1 MRRLAMIAAVLVGAL
16 GMTWAGGAQSGDMMG
31 PMAPTGSM
39 SAGHGGH
46 MGTHMMLTAARP
58 MKPGD
63 QERADAVAKAA
74 KAAIEPYKDYKKA
87 LADGFQIF
95 MPELPQKMYH
105 FTNYQRGIEAA
116 MSFDPSAPT
125 SLLYEKTADGGYKLI
140 GAMYTDRQHAT
151 EWDLNE
157 RIPLSIARW
166 HQHTNFCRAPQGH
179 QSEYFGKDAKFG
191 LLGSI
196 STKEACEAVGGQF
209 IPTVFGWMVHVYPF
223 EKDPKQVWSID
234 RDDDS
239 DGNMTGMKM

>member
-1 MRRLAMIAAVLVGAL
+1 MRRLAMMAAVLA
-16 GMTWAGGAQSGDMMG
+16 GMSGFAGAQSGDMMS

-46 MGTHMMLTAARP
+46 MGAHMMLSAPRP
-58 MKPGD
+58 LKPGD
-63 QERADAVAKAA
+63 KEKADAVAAAA

-105 FTNYQRGIEAA
+105 FTNYERGVEAA
-116 MSFDPSAPT
+116 QYFDPSKPT
-125 SLLYEKTADGGYKLI
+125 SLLYEKTSDGGYKLI
-140 GAMYTDRQHAT
+140 GAMYTDRQRAT
-151 EWDLNE
+151 EWELNE

-179 QSEYFGKDAKFG
+179 QAEYFGKDAKYG

-196 STKEACEAVGGQF
+196 STREACEAAGGQF
-209 IPTVFGWMVHVYPF
+209 IPTMFGWMVHVYPF

>member
-1 MRRLAMIAAVLVGAL
+1 MRRLAILAVWVGL
-16 GMTWAGGAQSGDMMG
+16 AGVAGAQSGDQMR

-46 MGTHMMLTAARP
+46 MGMHMMLTAPRP
-58 MKPGD
+58 LKPGD
-63 QERADAVAKAA
+63 KERADSVAKAA
-74 KAAIEPYKDYKKA
+74 KAAIEPYKDYRKA

-95 MPELPQKMYH
+95 MPDLPQKMYH

-116 MSFDPSAPT
+116 MYFDPSQPT
-125 SLLYEKTADGGYKLI
+125 SLLYEKTSDGGYKLI

-166 HQHTNFCRAPQGH
+166 HQHVNFCSAPEGH
-179 QSEYFGKDAKFG
+179 EKEYFGKDAKFG
-191 LLGSI
+191 LLGNI
-196 STKEACEAVGGQF
+196 SNREACQAAGGTF

-223 EKDPKQVWSID
+223 ETDPKQVWSVD
-234 RDDDS
+234 RDDD
-239 DGNMTGMKM
+239 DNGNMTGMKM